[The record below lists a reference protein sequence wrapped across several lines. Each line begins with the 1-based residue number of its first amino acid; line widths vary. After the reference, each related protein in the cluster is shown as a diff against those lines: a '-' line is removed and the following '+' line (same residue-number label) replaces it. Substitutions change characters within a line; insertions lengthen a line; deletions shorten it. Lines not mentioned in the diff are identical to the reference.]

1 VTNPVFPAEIRG
13 WVADGGPE
21 AYDTESIYA
30 YIDGHAEVYMAYG
43 MQRCISQRYAAPD
56 GNDEIVV
63 DLFEMASP
71 ADAFGV
77 FSHDRAGEEVTVGQ
91 GGIYRLGWLS
101 FWSGPW
107 YGSVYAAGGDEASR
121 DAVLAVA
128 GEVAAG
134 LPAGGEFPALVSALP
149 EDGLE
154 TTSVCWLRSP
164 QILNA
169 HVFVGGENPFDLGP
183 GVEAVVGRYERD
195 GSEGH
200 LVVVKYPSES
210 AAEMVE
216 HGARSGA
223 AADGPEMLMGRD
235 GAVVAA
241 VVGAET
247 GEWAE
252 ILLAETLGGNE

>member
-1 VTNPVFPAEIRG
+1 MNGPAFPTEILG
-13 WVADGGPE
+13 WVASGAPKD
-21 AYDTESIYA
+21 YDTESIYA
-30 YIDGHAEVYMAYG
+30 YIDGHAEVYLAYG
-43 MQRCISQRYAAPD
+43 MKRCVSQRYAAPD

-63 DLFEMASP
+63 DLFELASP

-77 FSHDRAGEEVTVGQ
+77 FSHDRAGEEVAVGQ

-134 LPAGGEFPALVSALP
+134 LPTVGEVPALVAALP
-149 EDGLE
+149 ENGLD

-169 HVFVGGENPFDLGP
+169 HVFVGGENPFALGP
-183 GVEAVVGRYERD
+183 GVEAVVGRYQRA

-200 LVVVKYPSES
+200 LVVVKYPSDPEAETVEARLRAS
-210 AAEMVE
+210 A
-216 HGARSGA
+216 G
-223 AADGPEMLMGRD
+223 DGPEMLMSRER
-235 GAVVAA
+235 AVVAA
-241 VVGAET
+241 VVGSQT
-247 GEWAE
+247 GDWGED
-252 ILLAETLGGNE
+252 LLAEVLGGDE